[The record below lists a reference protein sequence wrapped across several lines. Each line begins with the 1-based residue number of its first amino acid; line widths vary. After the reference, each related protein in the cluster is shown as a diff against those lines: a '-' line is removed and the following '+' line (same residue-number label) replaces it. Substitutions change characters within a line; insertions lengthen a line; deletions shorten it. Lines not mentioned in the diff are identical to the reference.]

1 MDQRLLNVMTVFSI
15 VLLLLVLRSVRRA
28 HIRVEYSVSW
38 LGASVT
44 LLVLSRMHGVL
55 GWIAGFT
62 GVGDLPLALVFIA
75 GCLFLIVFYRFSI
88 VISDLKDATIS
99 LAQRVAILE
108 FNLRA
113 LDEKQE
119 TRTTA

>member
-1 MDQRLLNVMTVFSI
+1 MDRLLNVMTVFSI

-44 LLVLSRMHGVL
+44 LLVLSRMDRVL
-55 GWIAGFT
+55 GWIARF
-62 GVGDLPLALVFIA
+62 VGIPDPPLALVLIA
-75 GCLFLIVFYRFSI
+75 GCLFLIVFYRFSV
-88 VISDLKDATIS
+88 VISDLKDANIS
-99 LAQRVAILE
+99 LAQRLAILE
-108 FNLRA
+108 FHLRA

-119 TRTTA
+119 TRTTS